1 MAGGEQV
8 ELKEKEVSTVATKQ
22 WQWTDGGFE
31 KTDSHVSQRVIVQR
45 LGGTNYASIKI
56 TSQNNNW
63 WKKKAGCPGGPD
75 IVDVVIPIR
84 DIRFGD
90 LPGNAV
96 QNAVR
101 RLDERIAQLLDL
113 RDGLASDP
121 AGPLADLL
129 AGGWEKIRAAK
140 S

>member
-1 MAGGEQV
+1 MAGGEQM
-8 ELKEKEVSTVATKQ
+8 ELKEKEVSSVATKQ

-31 KTDSHVSQRVIVQR
+31 KTGSHISQRVIVQR
-45 LGGTNYASIKI
+45 LGGTNYASIRI
-56 TSQNNNW
+56 TSQNREYWEARGVDFNVT
-63 WKKKAGCPGGPD
+63 D

-84 DIRFGD
+84 DIQFSD
-90 LPGNAV
+90 LPGDAV
-96 QNAVR
+96 KKAVR

-129 AGGWEKIRAAK
+129 TGGWEKIKEAK
-140 S
+140 R